1 MASPKATGK
10 TLVWTKVCGP
20 EALIVLWSR
29 HCIGSPPPVSRN
41 VTKWVI
47 GNPPSQA
54 QMCRLPPAHEIS

>member
-10 TLVWTKVCGP
+10 TLVWTKV
-20 EALIVLWSR
+20 L
-29 HCIGSPPPVSRN
+29 GSPPPVSRN